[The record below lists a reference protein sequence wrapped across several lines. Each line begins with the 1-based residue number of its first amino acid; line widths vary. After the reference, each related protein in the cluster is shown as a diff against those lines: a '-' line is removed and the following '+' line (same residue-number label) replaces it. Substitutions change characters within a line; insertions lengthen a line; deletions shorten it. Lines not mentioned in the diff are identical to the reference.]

1 MSKRKTE
8 LIGYVDVLILTPGS
22 D

>member
-8 LIGYVDVLILTPGS
+8 LIGYVDVLILTPGL